1 MYSLTVC
8 NLFYFYFFLLPI
20 PFIHWCRTT
29 IFHLHIGGEGVFC
42 VRAFVCCL
50 CIVFGECCAVGCNR
64 KCISTVNSKHSEQ
77 YSFCVPNKTTHI
89 HNVVSRTFFFSI
101 RFCSHSVMPTVIHL
115 QVSNSS
121 WHIFHSVGKSK
132 TQ

>member
-89 HNVVSRTFFFSI
+89 HNVVSRTFFFNSI
-101 RFCSHSVMPTVIHL
+101 LLSLSDAYSYPFGSFKQLMAYFSFG
-115 QVSNSS
+115 
-121 WHIFHSVGKSK
+121 W
-132 TQ
+132 